1 VTVVNVGAAL
11 GLIAKVNVPAQLF
24 VQNQGANPVALTP
37 DGLPGGVQINT
48 GQTLIL
54 VVQNPLIPVVSVY
67 GVAPA
72 GPTTLD
78 VQEWPF

>member
-1 VTVVNVGAAL
+1 VIVNVDSTL
-11 GLIAKVNVPAQLF
+11 KLITKVNVPAQLF
-24 VQNQGANPVALTP
+24 IQNQGSNPVSLTP
-37 DGLPGGVQINT
+37 DGTAGGLQINT

-54 VVQNPLIPVVSVY
+54 VVQNPLSPVVSIY

-72 GPTTLD
+72 GATTLD